1 MTDPADHADSLALT
15 VCRLGLDPAS
25 GRLRHRGHLGV
36 AIRGALFAELALDGR
51 LTGERMP
58 RPLGDS
64 ESGAR
69 MPDAVHRALGG
80 RALTP
85 WKRWFSHTNAD
96 LDAATAELVRAGVW
110 RVEGKGRF
118 FDNEAGLTLA
128 QGERVDRY
136 LSTTA
141 VPAELDDAVVALLI
155 GGAGLFGGKPRP
167 RRELSSVDQ
176 LLMPVLREGV
186 SQPETVRAAV
196 RASLRAMRGRGR
208 FPLSSR

>member
-1 MTDPADHADSLALT
+1 MTEPADQADSLALT

-25 GRLRHRGHLGV
+25 GRLRHRGQLGV
-36 AIRGALFAELALDGR
+36 AIRGALFVELALDGR
-51 LTGERMP
+51 LAGERMP

-64 ESGAR
+64 ESGVR

-96 LDAATAELVRAGVW
+96 LKAATAELIRSGAWRA
-110 RVEGKGRF
+110 ETKGRF
-118 FDNEAGLTLA
+118 FDNEAGFTLA

-136 LSTTA
+136 LSSTA

-167 RRELSSVDQ
+167 RRQLSSVD
-176 LLMPVLREGV
+176 LLLRPLLHEGLP
-186 SQPETVRAAV
+186 QPETVRAAV
-196 RASLRAMRGRGR
+196 RACLRAMRGRGR
-208 FPLSSR
+208 LPLSSR